1 MMKASDIADA
11 IKEAE
16 RNRASR
22 VTQMRNWEKLWTLDF
37 WSAQDK
43 AEALTEGRELD
54 TSIGPR
60 NAIILAQWLITSDV
74 QFRSMPEGESNEEV
88 ANQDARERF
97 LKALWYQQSHIHEIH
112 PVDAV
117 KWHLLV
123 HGEAVLHP
131 TWVWHLIPEGQKIF
145 VPPVNMRAL
154 SPLNCA
160 FQRGAYGVE
169 FGFHR
174 YCEAARSVAARYPD
188 AKAKIMNEAAE
199 AKTIL
204 TVTDFWWQDDDKVH
218 NAILVNDTQVKLFK
232 DTKYPFVPLIQEL
245 ADPSP
250 TEKSHMRGNS
260 LVGHLL
266 DNWSSRNL
274 ISSMELT
281 AVRDHYWPSTNIV
294 NENGEEI
301 PDIERGRGAV
311 NILPAGTQFIGD
323 ETSQPRSDLAAQ
335 YAARL
340 DRESS
345 QGAFPDALYGD
356 SGQQRSALGF
366 NGMTEAG
373 QGRIRGFVKAMQRIL
388 ERSSQLALCLVGAK
402 AVGELDLY
410 SYNDIDDV
418 VEPATIGPDAIGKR
432 KAVHVIIKDQVA
444 SDKLQLMVGALQL
457 FDRGIVSG
465 RTVLE
470 DYAPKD
476 PREDEYARIV
486 EEQVKSDPNLIREH
500 VSRVWEE
507 RTGTPYP
514 APPPDLAQQGGGGP
528 GGQPPTQPQG
538 AQTDAVIPELQ
549 AGAQTGGQLTP
560 ESLTGDAQVDAL
572 INQMIMTGQ
581 VATPEQ
587 AIQLLVQ
594 GG

>member
-1 MMKASDIADA
+1 MMKESEIAEA
-11 IKEAE
+11 VKEAE
-16 RNRASR
+16 QARAPR
-22 VTQMRNWEKLWTLDF
+22 VQKMREWENLWTLEY
-37 WSAQDK
+37 WSHQDRID
-43 AEALTEGRELD
+43 AHTEGRELA
-54 TSIGPR
+54 TSVSPR

-74 QFRSMPEGESNEEV
+74 QFRSLPEGESNEEV
-88 ANQDARERF
+88 SAQDARERF

-112 PVDAV
+112 PIDAI

-123 HGEAVLHP
+123 HGEAIVQP
-131 TWVWHLIPEGQKIF
+131 TWIWHLVPDNQKIF
-145 VPPVNMRAL
+145 VPPINLRPL

-160 FQRGAYGVE
+160 IQRGPYGVE

-174 YCEAARSVAARYPD
+174 YCEPARSVVRRYPD
-188 AKAKIMNEAAE
+188 AKSKIMSEASE
-199 AKTIL
+199 SKTL
-204 TVTDFWWQDDDKVH
+204 VTVTDFWWQDENEVH
-218 NAILVNDTQVKLFK
+218 NSILVNDTQIQLFK
-232 DTKYPFVPLIQEL
+232 DTKYPFVPLIHEL
-245 ADPSP
+245 ADGAP
-250 TEKSHMRGNS
+250 TEASHMRGNP
-260 LVGHLL
+260 LVGHLM

-294 NENGEEI
+294 NEDGNDI
-301 PDIERGRGAV
+301 PEIERGRGAV
-311 NILPAGTQFIGD
+311 NVLPAGTKFIGD
-323 ETSQPRSDLAAQ
+323 ETSAPRSDLAAE

-340 DRESS
+340 DREAS

-373 QGRIRGFVKAMQRIL
+373 QGRIRGFIKAMQRTL
-388 ERSSQLALCLVGAK
+388 ERSSQLALCLVGVK
-402 AVGELDLY
+402 AVGELELY

-418 VEPATIGPDAIGKR
+418 VESIAIGPDSVGKR
-432 KAVHVIIKDQVA
+432 KGVHVIIKDQVA

-470 DYAPKD
+470 DYAPKE

-486 EEQVKSDPNLIREH
+486 EEQVKADPALTREI
-500 VSRVWEE
+500 VSRIWEE

-514 APPPDLAQQGGGGP
+514 EPPAPEPQNQQQQAAP
-528 GGQPPTQPQG
+528 VGQPPG
-538 AQTDAVIPELQ
+538 AQVDAVIPELQ
-549 AGAQTGGQLTP
+549 AGAQVGGQLTP
-560 ESLTGDAQVDAL
+560 ETLTGDAQVDAL

-587 AIQLLVQ
+587 AIQLIV
-594 GG
+594 GGQ